1 MLVKIIISLK
11 RIWHDP
17 AKWWGQA
24 HWFSKLT
31 LVLFFSLTIG
41 SLSIGVYSA
50 SIYSSQKLLLDMQS
64 EKINELATLKS
75 ELLELK
81 NDKKSRD
88 GDVLGELADL
98 RSELLEY
105 QAQQQGRDQI
115 LGLSN
120 LNTSVDKAI
129 SVLEGELPEE
139 TDVSSGTGG
148 AENLGMVRVKDNW
161 TEVDVYKEAK
171 ASSALIGVAE
181 GDKIY
186 FYDLQESGWYRI
198 DLEDDGGQKGWIHS
212 QFLKILN

>member
-1 MLVKIIISLK
+1 MLAKIIISLK
-11 RIWHDP
+11 RIWYDP
-17 AKWWGQA
+17 ARWWGKA
-24 HWFSKLT
+24 HWFSKLM
-31 LVLFFSLTIG
+31 VVSVFSLMVG
-41 SLSIGVYSA
+41 SLSIGLYSA

-98 RSELLEY
+98 RGELLEY

-129 SVLEGELPEE
+129 SVLEGELPGEV
-139 TDVSSGTGG
+139 DGNRGSGD
-148 AENLGMVRVKDNW
+148 LRMLRIKDDW
-161 TEVDVYKEAK
+161 TEVDVYKDAK
-171 ASSALIGVAE
+171 ASSRIIGEAE
-181 GDKIY
+181 GGKIY
-186 FYDLQESGWYRI
+186 FYNLKESGWYKI
-198 DLEDDGGQKGWIHS
+198 DLDDEAEQQGWVQA
-212 QFLKILN
+212 QFIEELN